1 MADLRSVVQEVAKS
15 LECSV
20 EQEADTFFL
29 TVAVSEAED
38 EDDDDRTQLVQVE
51 EDVENELVVV
61 STDVGAY
68 DDDLDLAEALRF
80 MREATFSRLYV
91 SPELDDQPE
100 QLVIEAALP
109 SDRIDA
115 ELLSSVVEEVADIAD
130 ELELML
136 FDGDDDGD
144 DDTLVE

>member
-1 MADLRSVVQEVAKS
+1 MADLRSVVQDVAKS

-20 EQEADTFFL
+20 ELEADAYFL
-29 TVAVSEAED
+29 TIAVTEAED
-38 EDDDDRTQLVQVE
+38 DDEDDRTQLVRIE

-80 MREATFSRLYV
+80 MSEAFFSRLYV
-91 SPELDDQPE
+91 SPEVDDQPE
-100 QLVIEAALP
+100 QLVVEAALP

-115 ELLSSVVEEVADIAD
+115 ELLANVVEEVAEVAD
-130 ELELML
+130 ELELMF
-136 FDGDDDGD
+136 FDGDDDE
-144 DDTLVE
+144 DTLVE